1 MAFNKDNLVIDRAI
15 KGSMKNKATSAV
27 LWTVDQIKDPSIECT
42 GETVYA
48 LDSVGAKI
56 AGFERSKD
64 CTLTFSNS
72 VFNLSLA
79 AAQFGSTKSVASA
92 SNLITVPKYET
103 ITLGATGEVVNT
115 TITLAETPK
124 TTLKKIYKL
133 DTDGSILEEIQAGA
147 TATTQFSITDKVIT
161 LPTTPASGAYTATTK
176 FGVWY
181 DYECSGSEGLG
192 AVKVSNNA
200 SEFPTSGIF
209 ELEVLFADI
218 CDPSTKYHGFVV
230 FGNAKLSSNT
240 TINLTTE
247 IQQNVQIDCMQ
258 DYCDAE
264 RTLFD
269 IIIPE

>member
-1 MAFNKDNLVIDRAI
+1 MAFNKDNLIIDRAI
-15 KGSMKNKATSAV
+15 RGTMKNKTTSAI

-48 LDSVGAKI
+48 LDSIGSKI

-64 CTLTFSNS
+64 ATLTFVNS
-72 VFNLSLA
+72 VFNLSLS
-79 AAQFGSTKSVASA
+79 AAQFGSTKSVAS
-92 SNLITVPKYET
+92 STNKITVPKYET
-103 ITLGATGEVVNT
+103 IVLGATGGTVNT

-124 TTLKKIYKL
+124 TALTKIYKL
-133 DTDGSILEEIQAGA
+133 DTDGSILEEIVAGA

-176 FGVWY
+176 FGIWY
-181 DYECSGSEGLG
+181 DYECSDSEGLG

-200 SEFPTSGIF
+200 SEFPTSGVF

-218 CDPSTKYHGFVV
+218 CNPATKYHGFVV

-258 DYCDAE
+258 DYCDPE